1 MVKKL
6 KKRVPRKAPPPPPA
20 DPLAPARAAL
30 AEGRLAEAR
39 ALLEGSED
47 VASRELL
54 AQILMQSNDF
64 DAAAAL
70 YGDLGRPDS
79 QALAYVLGHRLEEA
93 RDLAARHPLR
103 ENVRR
108 AIEVAPFTTQYR
120 LKTARDLLDASRFA
134 DALGEVEALIAGSKT
149 GPTPEM
155 LSLRQTCRERLGLA

>member
-6 KKRVPRKAPPPPPA
+6 KKRVPKKTPPPA

-30 AEGRLAEAR
+30 AAGRLDEAR
-39 ALLEGSED
+39 AMLEARED
-47 VASRELL
+47 ADSRELL
-54 AQILMQSNDF
+54 GQVLMQAQDF

-70 YGDLGRPDS
+70 YGALGRPDS
-79 QALAYVLGHRLEEA
+79 QALAYVLGNRLEEA
-93 RDLAARHPLR
+93 RVLAAQHPLR
-103 ENVRR
+103 DSVRR

-120 LKTARDLLDASRFA
+120 LKTVRDHIDAGRWTE
-134 DALGEVEALIAGSKT
+134 ALGELDALIAGAKA